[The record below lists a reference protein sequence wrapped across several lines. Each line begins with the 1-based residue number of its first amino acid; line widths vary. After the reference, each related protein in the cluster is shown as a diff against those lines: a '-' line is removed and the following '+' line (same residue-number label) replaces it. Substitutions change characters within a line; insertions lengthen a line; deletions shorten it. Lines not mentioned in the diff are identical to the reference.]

1 MDNLEKQVLIKRFQ
15 TTMIGALFEFEKAF
29 GYLWGHDKNENDL
42 TERELDF
49 QDRWDHVRHQILN
62 NGNSQ
67 MRKAISDL
75 ENMKSTN
82 TKYTYKFYTK
92 KEDNL

>member
-1 MDNLEKQVLIKRFQ
+1 MDNTERQILIKRFQ

-29 GYLWGHDKNENDL
+29 GYLWGHEKHENEL

-49 QDRWDHVRHQILN
+49 QDRWDEVRNQILN

-75 ENMKSTN
+75 EKINSN
-82 TKYTYKFYTK
+82 TKYSYKFYTK
-92 KEDNL
+92 KEDNI